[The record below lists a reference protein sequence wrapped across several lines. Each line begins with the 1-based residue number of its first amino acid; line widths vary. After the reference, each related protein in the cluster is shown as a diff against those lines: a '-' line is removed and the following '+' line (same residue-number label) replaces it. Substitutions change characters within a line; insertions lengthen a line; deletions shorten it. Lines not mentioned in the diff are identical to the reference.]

1 MPPHSTTNGPLK
13 QPSSSD
19 LWPLFFLPYPAPHDV
34 PEDVMRSV
42 SLYCICT
49 GMWYWHPEPL
59 IQNGRPGQSIAGAGE
74 SCWLRRDMNTEN
86 VTCIIGLQKK
96 ELAICICTSMYRFKY
111 THKILYHKAFTFSP
125 PGNEANLSHKLVF
138 PENCS
143 FPRMFWSKESWKRS

>member
-1 MPPHSTTNGPLK
+1 MPPSLPHSTTNGPLK

-34 PEDVMRSV
+34 PEDVMRSI

-49 GMWYWHPEPL
+49 GVWYWHPIPL
-59 IQNGRPGQSIAGAGE
+59 VQNSRPGQSIAGADE

-86 VTCIIGLQKK
+86 VTCIIELQKK
-96 ELAICICTSMYRFKY
+96 SWQFAYAQVCIGSS
-111 THKILYHKAFTFSP
+111 THTIILYHKAFTFSP

-138 PENCS
+138 PENFS
-143 FPRMFWSKESWKRS
+143 FPRMFWSKES